1 MTLDVLHFIDAKGGN
16 AEEIRESQ
24 KRRGLSTELV
34 DEVIQMYAEWVKLD
48 YEASQLSKKSNAVQ
62 KEIAAK
68 KKAKENAD
76 ALVAEKKEIDA
87 QVDAKRKEAKEF
99 EATMRQ
105 KASTVGNIVA
115 KDVPT
120 SLTEDDNVTL
130 RTWHPEGPNAQVE
143 KKSDIM
149 PHHEVL
155 LRLDAMDLERGA
167 KIAGHRGYFLTNDGI
182 DLNQAMISYGLD
194 FLRKKGYK
202 KVQPPFFMNKD
213 VMAKTAQLDQFD
225 EELYKV
231 IAAEDEKYLIAT
243 SEQPI
248 SAFHSDEWFEDPKTQ
263 LPVRY
268 AGYSTCFRKEAGSA
282 GRDMWGIFRVHQFEK
297 VEQFCITEPEKSW
310 EMFDSMIGASEEFY
324 KSLGLPYR
332 VVAIVSGALNLAASK
347 KYDLEAWFPFQGAYK
362 ELVSCSNCTDYQSR
376 RLEVRCG
383 LKSKDQARKI
393 YVHMLNGT
401 LCATER
407 ALCCLVENYQ
417 TKDGLVIPEPLRP
430 YMQGRDFL
438 PFVKDLPKGYKRK
451 EA

>member
-1 MTLDVLHFIDAKGGN
+1 MTLDVLHFIDNKGGN

-24 KRRGLSTELV
+24 RKRGLSVELV
-34 DEVIQMYAEWVKLD
+34 DEVIQMYTDWVKLD
-48 YEASQLSKKSNAVQ
+48 FEANNLAKSVNSVQ

-76 ALVAEKKEIDA
+76 ELVAKKKDIDA
-87 QVDAKRKEAKEF
+87 QVAAKRAEAKEL
-99 EATMRQ
+99 EAKMRQ
-105 KASTVGNIVA
+105 KASTAGNIVG
-115 KDVPT
+115 KDVPV
-120 SLTEDDNVTL
+120 SMNEDDNKTL
-130 RTWHPEGPNAQVE
+130 RTYHPEGKEVE
-143 KKSDIM
+143 KRTDIM

-155 LRLDAMDLERGA
+155 LRLDAIDLERGA
-167 KIAGHRGYFLTNDGI
+167 KITGHRGYFLTNDGI
-182 DLNQAMISYGLD
+182 DLNQALISYGLN
-194 FLRKKGYK
+194 FLRGRGYK
-202 KVQPPFFMNKD
+202 KIQPPFMMNRD
-213 VMAKTAQLDQFD
+213 VMGKTAQLEQFD

-231 IAAEDEKYLIAT
+231 IAEDEKYLIAT

-248 SAFHSDEWFEDPKTQ
+248 SAYHSEEWFDSPETQ
-263 LPVRY
+263 LPIKY

-297 VEQFCITEPEKSW
+297 VEQFCLTEPEKSW
-310 EMFDSMIGASEEFY
+310 EMFDTMIGNSEAFY
-324 KSLGLPYR
+324 QSLKIPYR
-332 VVAIVSGALNLAASK
+332 VVAIVSGALNLAAAQ

-383 LKSKDQARKI
+383 LKTKDQARKV

-407 ALCCLVENYQ
+407 ALCCIVENYQ
-417 TKDGLVIPEPLRP
+417 TPEGLVVPEVLRP

-438 PFVKDLPKGYKRK
+438 PWVKELPKNLQRK
-451 EA
+451 QA